1 MKTYLSAHTLTAVF
15 QKTDHFKRFFTCAVT
30 SVISISLL
38 ANTAPHNISLD
49 TNHVISTGTDH
60 LINLPVNSGS
70 LIAGNNDNGEF
81 SLPLV
86 MTAFKAVLNDD
97 KVVLTWTTGLEKKLS
112 HFVIEKSTD
121 GKDYKDAAI
130 IFAVTTSSA
139 KQNYS
144 YTESISMH
152 TRGILYYRIK
162 IVDPTGKFQTSAV
175 KVIRVDDEP
184 EFATV
189 ETYPNPVV
197 NEVRITIPSKW
208 QNQQVM
214 YELYNAGGLLV
225 KRVVSN
231 NANQTEV
238 LNMQNCSAGL
248 YVVKT
253 STRSESKAQSI
264 FKK

>member
-15 QKTDHFKRFFTCAVT
+15 QNTDHVKRFFTCAVT

-38 ANTAPHNISLD
+38 ANTAPHNISSD
-49 TNHVISTGTDH
+49 TNHVISSGADH
-60 LINLPVNSGS
+60 VINLPVSGS
-70 LIAGNNDNGEF
+70 LIAGSIDNGEF

-175 KVIRVDDEP
+175 KVIRVGDES

-214 YELYNAGGLLV
+214 YELYNAGGILV

-231 NANQTEV
+231 NANQTEIV
-238 LNMQNCSAGL
+238 NMQNCSAGL

-253 STRSESKAQSI
+253 STRTESKAQSI